1 MGTSTKS
8 TPAIASGVTAQC
20 ASQRLVLRRRY
31 TFHSLWTWRQP
42 SRWIWGLGRKFGTT
56 SPWWHDQSA
65 TVVIRWYCR
74 KNDDILCTPQT
85 AFENSRK
92 NIEWPKVRARFES
105 ISLTRWSHPTQSAAW
120 NLGSGCHSRTVA
132 QHQLFSV
139 SPRCAALPRKRVAL
153 LSGCSWPF
161 IVAMGSYEFWGSKM
175 PSMQGRS
182 LAKLRAMQRTGS
194 CNIMHKDAWSI
205 DISIGICLS
214 TQPIPT
220 RKETY
225 FSSQGFLNLF
235 NLFRF
240 SSSVTQSP
248 ELHLGILVIGLDPR
262 NKRTEVLHSDANR
275 TGRSH
280 VRSRRCY
287 YISFMFLNHLNLSL
301 RCSETENVA
310 APNEYFNNF
319 ELGIPNLKFTNLD
332 EFGMILVSPIFA
344 TQFQEKP
351 GSSAA
356 SGAPNVHLAIGP
368 GNCFAQRRWD
378 SDFSNDL
385 FWFKNGK
392 TPGPKGSKRPQKGM
406 NFPCEFTEIPGNPEH
421 LHHFTS

>member
-8 TPAIASGVTAQC
+8 TSAIASGVTAQC

-31 TFHSLWTWRQP
+31 TFHSLLTWRQP

-92 NIEWPKVRARFES
+92 NIEWPKVRARFKS
-105 ISLTRWSHPTQSAAW
+105 IRLTRWSHPTQSAAW
-120 NLGSGCHSRTVA
+120 NLGSGCHSRSVA

-194 CNIMHKDAWSI
+194 CNILHKDAWSI
-205 DISIGICLS
+205 DGYRNMSFCSAYPNAEGNI
-214 TQPIPT
+214 
-220 RKETY
+220 
-225 FSSQGFLNLF
+225 LF
-235 NLFRF
+235 
-240 SSSVTQSP
+240 
-248 ELHLGILVIGLDPR
+248 
-262 NKRTEVLHSDANR
+262 
-275 TGRSH
+275 
-280 VRSRRCY
+280 
-287 YISFMFLNHLNLSL
+287 
-301 RCSETENVA
+301 
-310 APNEYFNNF
+310 
-319 ELGIPNLKFTNLD
+319 
-332 EFGMILVSPIFA
+332 
-344 TQFQEKP
+344 
-351 GSSAA
+351 
-356 SGAPNVHLAIGP
+356 
-368 GNCFAQRRWD
+368 
-378 SDFSNDL
+378 
-385 FWFKNGK
+385 
-392 TPGPKGSKRPQKGM
+392 
-406 NFPCEFTEIPGNPEH
+406 
-421 LHHFTS
+421 

>member
-1 MGTSTKS
+1 MKYWWVSEYVFLLS
-8 TPAIASGVTAQC
+8 L
-20 ASQRLVLRRRY
+20 SQR
-31 TFHSLWTWRQP
+31 
-42 SRWIWGLGRKFGTT
+42 GRKHTFL
-56 SPWWHDQSA
+56 
-65 TVVIRWYCR
+65 
-74 KNDDILCTPQT
+74 IL
-85 AFENSRK
+85 FFSR
-92 NIEWPKVRARFES
+92 
-105 ISLTRWSHPTQSAAW
+105 
-120 NLGSGCHSRTVA
+120 
-132 QHQLFSV
+132 
-139 SPRCAALPRKRVAL
+139 
-153 LSGCSWPF
+153 
-161 IVAMGSYEFWGSKM
+161 
-175 PSMQGRS
+175 
-182 LAKLRAMQRTGS
+182 
-194 CNIMHKDAWSI
+194 
-205 DISIGICLS
+205 
-214 TQPIPT
+214 
-220 RKETY
+220 
-225 FSSQGFLNLF
+225 LF

-301 RCSETENVA
+301 RCSETENAA

-332 EFGMILVSPIFA
+332 EFGMILGSPIFG

-406 NFPCEFTEIPGNPEH
+406 NTFLANSRKSQEIPSIYII
-421 LHHFTS
+421 LHHRSGQNLLIRQCDWGLPSSRIENWRIPNCHQVMTLLKPQCLQNGSIMRLRTGSKHLTQLS